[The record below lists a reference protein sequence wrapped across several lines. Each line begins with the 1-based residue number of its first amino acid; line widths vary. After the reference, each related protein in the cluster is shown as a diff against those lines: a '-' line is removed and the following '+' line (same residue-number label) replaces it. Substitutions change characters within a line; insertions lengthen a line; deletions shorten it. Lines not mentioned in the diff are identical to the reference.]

1 MKEKQVTNLTNSAVP
16 KAARN
21 GSRPFQSALQRA
33 HGFYQRKAARLLF
46 RRPLLIRTERP
57 LISFT
62 FDDFPRS
69 ALHVGGE
76 TLAKFDVAGTYYV
89 SLGMAGSVTETGE
102 QFVLDD
108 LPMLLERGHELGCH
122 TYSHCHSWRTDPVK
136 FEDEVLRNQSALS
149 DLGSVKFKTLSYPI
163 APPRPLTKLRMA
175 RHFAACR
182 GGGQTLNTGV
192 ADLNHLRAFFLEKS
206 SKNPK
211 VIEDLISQN
220 ARERG
225 WLIFATHDVA
235 EAPTPYG
242 VTPVFFEAVVRCA
255 VNSGARILPVAQA
268 VEVLKNSDPSG
279 H

>member
-1 MKEKQVTNLTNSAVP
+1 VTNLTPSAVAQ
-16 KAARN
+16 AARN
-21 GSRPFQSALQRA
+21 TQPLQSAFQRA
-33 HGFYQRKAARLLF
+33 QGFYQRKAARLLF
-46 RRPLLIRTERP
+46 RRPLLIRTDRP

-76 TLAKFDVAGTYYV
+76 TLARFDVAGTYYV

-102 QFVLDD
+102 QFVLAD

-122 TYSHCHSWRTDPVK
+122 TYSHCHAWRTDPVK
-136 FEDEVLRNQSALS
+136 FEDDVLRNQLALS
-149 DLGSVKFKTLSYPI
+149 GLGPVKFKTLSYPI
-163 APPRPLTKLRMA
+163 SPPRPLTKLRMVK
-175 RHFAACR
+175 HFSACR

-206 SKNPK
+206 SNNLG

-242 VTPVFFEAVVRCA
+242 VTPGFFEAVVRCA
-255 VNSGARILPVAQA
+255 VNSGARILPVVQA
-268 VEVLKNSDPSG
+268 VEVLKNSGPSG
-279 H
+279 QSQY